1 LTRMTPLFLKGE
13 DEEVMEVVEN
23 MVAGDGLIGKLSWE
37 NGRVIWESRSALL
50 RLLLLLLLELYEMLQ
65 GKEDMMMM
73 SIYII
78 NNIYNKIK

>member
-1 LTRMTPLFLKGE
+1 MTPLFLKGE

-50 RLLLLLLLELYEMLQ
+50 LRLLLLLLLELYEMLQ